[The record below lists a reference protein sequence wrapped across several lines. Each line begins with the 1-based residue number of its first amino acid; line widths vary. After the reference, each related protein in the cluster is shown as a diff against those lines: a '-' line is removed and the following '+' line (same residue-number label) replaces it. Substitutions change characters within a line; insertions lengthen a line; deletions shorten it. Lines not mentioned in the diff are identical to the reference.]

1 MPNLKIYVDET
12 LYPACRDRLALAL
25 VPIRA
30 QLCADLDVPV
40 AACQFA
46 VIPVLAM
53 PDLPRIGVEMQILPR
68 PDRSRD
74 RVTAVC
80 ARLRDKLVEV
90 TGTHVAVRAS
100 MLDPQT
106 YVALK

>member
-12 LYPACRDRLALAL
+12 LYPGCRDQLVAALM
-25 VPIRA
+25 PIRA
-30 QLCADLDVPV
+30 MLCAELEVPP

-46 VIPVLAM
+46 VLPVLAL
-53 PDLPRIGVEMQILPR
+53 PDLPRVGVEMQILPR
-68 PDRSRD
+68 PDRTRA
-74 RVTAVC
+74 RVTAIC
-80 ARLRDKLVEV
+80 AMLRERVAAA